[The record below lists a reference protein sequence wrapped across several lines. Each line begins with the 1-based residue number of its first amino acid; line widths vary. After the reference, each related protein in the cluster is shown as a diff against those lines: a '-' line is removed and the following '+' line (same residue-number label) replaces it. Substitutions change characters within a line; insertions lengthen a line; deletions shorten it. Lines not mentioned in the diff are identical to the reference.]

1 MTLSSLGLDE
11 VGGSG
16 KGREGES
23 LVLQGGY
30 VEEDWL
36 EQKHHSST
44 AAHDAG
50 LVRQIYNV
58 LLTPPVP
65 SCSTLFILLHLI
77 CKPNQSIESILK
89 SFRTKTIYI
98 YISTPYNNN
107 NNNTYTQH
115 VLPKRLVFASQGQH
129 LHSSCKSRPIPS
141 DMIAPCRSPIPP
153 PPPPP
158 PSSPSSSSRRLTEC
172 RVYGIEYSPQEP
184 SSRTS

>member
-58 LLTPPVP
+58 LLTPPSPVVLYLVHP
-65 SCSTLFILLHLI
+65 SSLDLQT
-77 CKPNQSIESILK
+77 QSI
-89 SFRTKTIYI
+89 
-98 YISTPYNNN
+98 N
-107 NNNTYTQH
+107 
-115 VLPKRLVFASQGQH
+115 
-129 LHSSCKSRPIPS
+129 
-141 DMIAPCRSPIPP
+141 
-153 PPPPP
+153 
-158 PSSPSSSSRRLTEC
+158 
-172 RVYGIEYSPQEP
+172 
-184 SSRTS
+184 